1 MSMGFTQ
8 FPYKNVA
15 QMYFKMTLW
24 VIWKNDQHH
33 NYSEF
38 EFLKTTRRKDRKK
51 KTKKANGKTNS
62 KTAQW
67 FGQIN

>member
-51 KTKKANGKTNS
+51 KQRKQMAKQTAKQPSDLGK
-62 KTAQW
+62 
-67 FGQIN
+67 

>member
-15 QMYFKMTLW
+15 QMYFKMMLW

-51 KTKKANGKTNS
+51 KQRKQMAKQTAKQPSDLGK
-62 KTAQW
+62 
-67 FGQIN
+67 

>member
-38 EFLKTTRRKDRKK
+38 EFLKTTRRKDRRKK
-51 KTKKANGKTNS
+51 KQRKQMAKQTAKQPSDLGK
-62 KTAQW
+62 
-67 FGQIN
+67 